1 MGRIWV
7 TLASASGLIGVA
19 ASAAEAP
26 PLEAYGN
33 LPSFED
39 AALSPTG
46 NSLAVLAIQG
56 GQRKVILFDATTMQ
70 PKRALTVADTKIR
83 DIQWIGD
90 EALLMV
96 TSQTE
101 DLGMGFTTSTAEFE
115 RGVVIPAKAGEE
127 VKVVFDKNRSILRAL
142 RGDYGIRQVDG
153 RWTGFFGGVQLGQR
167 NDNHDYYLEHTRP
180 SLIALDFAQ
189 ERARAVSDPA
199 REGELR
205 SWLVGGNGQV
215 VATLDVREDT
225 GEWQIADASGLR
237 LASGRNPGGD
247 VGLAAIGYDGS
258 SVIYAA
264 DDDDGYSTFYQV
276 PLGGTG
282 APAEILT
289 DERVV
294 SVIVDPSDNRM
305 IGYLRRGTTDEQ
317 VFFDADKQ
325 ALVEKIGRA
334 FKDRTVRLMGWTPNF
349 SHVIVNTTG
358 NQDSGSWFLLT
369 SAQLNARLIGEERPQ
384 ILAEEVGPISTFAY
398 KAQDGLNLDGI
409 LTLPPGREAK
419 NLPVV
424 ILPHGGPGS
433 HDEEE
438 FNWWAQAYASRGYAV
453 FQPNFRGSTN
463 RDQDFQRAG
472 YGQWGRKMQSDVS
485 DGLAALAAQGI
496 VDPRRACIVGG
507 SYGGYVALAGV
518 TLQHGL
524 YRCAVSVAGVSDLDL
539 MFRTENQEY
548 GYSKMVKT
556 SLLEELGPRSGFR
569 ETSPRMFAAQ
579 ADAPIL
585 LIHGRD
591 DTIVP
596 YEQSTKMADAL
607 KDAGKPFEFL
617 DLRDEDHWLSR
628 AATRNQ
634 MLAAAVAF
642 VERYNPA
649 E

>member
-1 MGRIWV
+1 MGRIGM
-7 TLASASGLIGVA
+7 TLVVASALIGAA

-39 AALSPTG
+39 AALSQTG
-46 NSLAVLAIQG
+46 NSLAVLAVQG
-56 GQRKVILFDATTMQ
+56 GQRKVIMFDAATMQ
-70 PKRALTVADTKIR
+70 PKRALTVGDTKIR
-83 DIQWIGD
+83 DIEWIGD

-101 DLGMGFTTSTAEFE
+101 DLGFGFTTNQAEFE

-127 VKVVFDKNRSILRAL
+127 VRVVFDKNRSMLRAL
-142 RGDYGIRQVDG
+142 RGDYGIREVDG
-153 RWTGFFGGVQLGQR
+153 RWTGFFGGIRLGQR

-180 SLIALDFAQ
+180 SLIALDFGQ
-189 ERARAVSDPA
+189 ERVRSVSDPA
-199 REGELR
+199 REGERR
-205 SWLVGGNGQV
+205 SWLVGGGGKV
-215 VATLDVREDT
+215 VATLDIREDT
-225 GEWQIADASGLR
+225 GAWQIVDASGNH
-237 LASGRNPGGD
+237 LADGTNTGGD
-247 VGLAAIGYDGS
+247 VGLAAIGHDGS
-258 SVIYAA
+258 SVVYWAE
-264 DDDDGYSTFYQV
+264 DEEGYSRLYQV
-276 PLGGTG
+276 PFGGGSPPT
-282 APAEILT
+282 EILA
-289 DERVV
+289 DESLVETYR
-294 SVIVDPSDNRM
+294 DPSDNRM

-325 ALVEKIGRA
+325 ALAEKIGRA
-334 FKDRTVRLMGWTPNF
+334 FKGRTTRMMAWTPNF

-369 SAQLNARLIGEERPQ
+369 SAQLKARLIGEERPQ

-398 KAQDGLNLDGI
+398 KAQDGLDLDGI

-419 NLPVV
+419 NLPIV

-433 HDEEE
+433 HDEER
-438 FNWWAQAYASRGYAV
+438 FDWWAQAYASRGYAV

-496 VDPRRACIVGG
+496 VDPRRACVVGA

-539 MFRTENQEY
+539 MFRTENAEY
-548 GYSKMVKT
+548 GYSKMIKH
-556 SLLEELGPRSGFR
+556 SLIEELGPRSGLR
-569 ETSPRMFAAQ
+569 ETSPRLFAAQ

-591 DTIVP
+591 DTVVP

-617 DLRDEDHWLSR
+617 ELREEDHWLSR
-628 AATRNQ
+628 ADTRNQ